1 MMIGKQNQKEQN
13 LDMKRQN
20 LDERLNDVIYT
31 YYIKVLIIPK
41 IFAI

>member
-1 MMIGKQNQKEQN
+1 MVIGKQNQKEQN

-31 YYIKVLIIPK
+31 YYI
-41 IFAI
+41 